1 MDIAMFALFC
11 LTLVRFVGVM
21 ISIDFFFRLRERI
34 YLWIAIGWLIYAF
47 SPMFGLLSEINPSPV
62 YDFLYMSLALQGV
75 LMLTSGAIWIFKKI
89 RLDWVAMGGVLS
101 FLIMVFLF
109 MGGRRSIYGYLVPG
123 LQLLILATVSGLSMV
138 QHKAFTRV
146 GGNSLYWLLS
156 IFMVGAFQAGL
167 YILIPPDKLPS
178 IIYALTIVMSVLI
191 IIFFLHLQ
199 HNISL
204 HHQQESEARY
214 RLIVENQSELL
225 IKLTM
230 EGRFLYANPNYC
242 ELFGLAQE
250 NIIGS
255 PVLHQVSGLEQP
267 GQAYFVARQ
276 SLFQPPYSCY
286 VEELTLTA
294 HGWRWLAWSGKTV
307 LDADKHM
314 VAIVSVGRDITK
326 QKEAE
331 AEILRLNQDLE
342 QRVIERTAQLEN
354 LNKELEIFT
363 YSVSHDLKA
372 PLRGIEGFSQILQ
385 EDYADKLD
393 EKGLRVLENIIA
405 STGHMRA
412 LIDDLLAYARLER
425 HTLQKQEIRVE
436 DLVHEILVQHRLEL
450 EQSGAMV
457 DVHLENARVT
467 VDRENLFQALGN
479 LIDNAVKYSRHATPP
494 RIEVGC
500 ESQPEFLRIW
510 IRDNGIGFDMAYKQ
524 KIFEIF
530 QRLHGQGQYPG
541 TGIGLA
547 IVSKAVQRM
556 GGQVWA
562 ESQPGQ
568 GAVFTIVVPTL

>member
-34 YLWIAIGWLIYAF
+34 YLWIAIGWLIYAL
-47 SPMFGLLSEINPSPV
+47 SPMFGLLAEINQSPV
-62 YDFLYMSLALQGV
+62 YEFLYMSLALQGV

-89 RLDWVAMGGVLS
+89 RLDWVAMGGMLS
-101 FLIMVFLF
+101 FLIMVFLY
-109 MGGRRSIYGYLVPG
+109 MEGRRSIYGYLVPG
-123 LQLLILATVSGLSMV
+123 LQLLILATVSGISLV
-138 QHKAFTRV
+138 QRKAFTRV

-156 IFMVGAFQAGL
+156 IFLVGAFQACL
-167 YILIPPDKLPS
+167 YIFIPPVKLPS
-178 IIYALTIVMSVLI
+178 FIYALTIVMSVLI
-191 IIFFLHLQ
+191 IIFFVHLQ

-204 HHQQESEARY
+204 HRQQESEARY

-230 EGRFLYANPNYC
+230 DGRFLYANPNYC

-255 PVLHQVSGLEQP
+255 LILHQVSGLEQS

-276 SLFQPPYSCY
+276 SLFQPPYNCY

-294 HGWRWLAWSGKTV
+294 HGWHWLAWSGKTV
-307 LDADKHM
+307 FDADQHM
-314 VAIVSVGRDITK
+314 VAIVSAGRDITK

-342 QRVIERTAQLEN
+342 QRVLDRTAQLEH
-354 LNKELEIFT
+354 LNKELEVFT

-393 EKGLRVLENIIA
+393 EKGLHVLENIIV

-412 LIDDLLAYARLER
+412 LIDDLLAYSRLER

-436 DLVHEILVQHRLEL
+436 DLVDEILAQHRLEL
-450 EQSGAMV
+450 EQSGARV
-457 DVHLENARVT
+457 DVHLENARIT

-479 LIDNAVKYSRHATPP
+479 LIDNAIKYSRQATPP

-500 ESQPEFLRIW
+500 ESQPGILKIW
-510 IRDNGIGFDMAYKQ
+510 IRDNGIGFDMVYKQ

-568 GAVFTIVVPTL
+568 GAVFTVAVPTA